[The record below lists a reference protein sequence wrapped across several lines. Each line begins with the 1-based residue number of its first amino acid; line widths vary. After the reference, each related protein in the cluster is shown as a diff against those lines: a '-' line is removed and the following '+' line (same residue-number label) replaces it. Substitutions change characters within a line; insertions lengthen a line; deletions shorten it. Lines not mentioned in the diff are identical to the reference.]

1 MLLKHLTFKIHLVQ
15 IVMSCETFYFISKQH
30 TACDEELLGQRVLA
44 LQSIKLGDISQ
55 GKSTLYTLV

>member
-1 MLLKHLTFKIHLVQ
+1 
-15 IVMSCETFYFISKQH
+15 MSCETFYFISKQH